1 MKAIRAR
8 LDVIQNL
15 GWLDRVV
22 RAMAG
27 AALLAFAVTAISANE
42 ENLAWALYAVLFSVY
57 PLLTAIVGWDPIYE
71 SLTVRSCGISD
82 RNPCG
87 TFPFEVDAALGH
99 RPIPRND
106 IEHSLEN
113 SRH

>member
-1 MKAIRAR
+1 MKR
-8 LDVIQNL
+8 LSAKLEVIQNM
-15 GWLDRVV
+15 GWLDRVL
-22 RAMAG
+22 RAVAG
-27 AALLAFAVTAISANE
+27 AALLAFAMTAMMASN
-42 ENLAWALYAVLFSVY
+42 ENLTWALYAVLASVY

-71 SLTVRSCGISD
+71 MMTVRTCGMSD

-99 RPIPRND
+99 RPIPRSD